1 VNDSRNLLRLNVGFI
16 IHETIGFSREFEIN
30 ADQIHLNPDLDLE
43 HLDGSVKIT
52 RMAHGLL
59 LQVQLGAFT
68 IIDCVR
74 CLDPF
79 SRKLQIDFADLYTF
93 AQNIDENSDLIVPE
107 DGVLD
112 LSPSIREEFIL
123 AIPINPLCSI
133 DCKGLCPVC
142 GENRNF
148 IDCKHEPEIIDP
160 RMQALK
166 SFLDEE

>member
-16 IHETIGFSREFEIN
+16 IHETVGFSREFEIN

-43 HLDGSVKIT
+43 NLDGRVQIT

-59 LQVQLGAFT
+59 LQAQMVAIT
-68 IIDCVR
+68 NIDCVR

-79 SRKLQIDFADLYTF
+79 SRKLEIDFSDLYTF
-93 AQNIDENSDLIVPE
+93 VQNMEESSDLIVPE

-112 LSPSIREEFIL
+112 LAPSIREEFLL
-123 AIPINPLCSI
+123 AVPINPICSI

-142 GENRNF
+142 GENQNF
-148 IDCKHEPEIIDP
+148 EYCEHEPEVIDP
-160 RMQALK
+160 RMQVLK
-166 SFLDEE
+166 SLLEEE